1 MSSAKTQRGMN
12 SRPDIFIFLGPR
24 QTSSRS
30 KMKPAL
36 VMTHISITGS
46 RITMLGLFL
55 ALDSQPA
62 LCYGSDHI
70 VYLQQNIFVWKCIR
84 WGKNYPQYHIRRI
97 YFWGKLFFKTKF
109 DKIRAM
115 FMIPIWNQ
123 TFVKSQTR
131 KVATFVEEINF

>member
-62 LCYGSDHI
+62 SFLLWIGPYCVPSA
-70 VYLQQNIFVWKCIR
+70 K
-84 WGKNYPQYHIRRI
+84 
-97 YFWGKLFFKTKF
+97 YFRLEVHQMRKKLPA
-109 DKIRAM
+109 I
-115 FMIPIWNQ
+115 
-123 TFVKSQTR
+123 SY
-131 KVATFVEEINF
+131 